1 MIIEKEQQ
9 ITIISCMCKKAKD
22 NWPWNISILLFPNT
36 NTVTSTFIKTPQ
48 KIKHYQNMEF

>member
-1 MIIEKEQQ
+1 
-9 ITIISCMCKKAKD
+9 MCKKAKD